1 MTEYRRFL
9 RRLVRN
15 YIIGSVLAVLC
26 LGGAVMSS
34 ALKLPIGGFSYLF
47 VVLFISFLSMMSME
61 LFTFARQVRPIRG
74 LFLKEKPTIDDIRN
88 AYVQIHRLPSL
99 SVLRIM
105 GPHLLGLSIPAI
117 LLTLLFMHIGWVDL
131 PVYYIGIA
139 ASGAVLVAGMHAL
152 IEYFLTDQAI
162 RPLLKYVSEM
172 GEREYGISVSLDGR
186 VIVST
191 QRKFQLSAFSIGTFP
206 LFFFVLATQI
216 RLSVTGSPLIQD
228 YWQWASLILVFGIL
242 FSSFGAW
249 LLSRSVR
256 QPIGNL
262 EKALRAVQTGDL
274 EVRASDLYSDEFSR
288 LVAGFNHM
296 VQGLSQRQRVNEQLL
311 QSYFSTLAAALD
323 ARDTYTAG
331 HSQRVAEYSLLIGRG
346 AGLGREELD
355 LLNKSALLHD
365 IGKIGVRDSVLLKD
379 GRLTDEE
386 FEQIKKHPALGEEIL
401 KQIEPVEMMAPLL
414 PGVRSHHER
423 YDGRGY
429 PDGLAGTD
437 IPKLGRIIAVAD
449 AFDAMTSDRPYRSGM
464 PLEKAI
470 SIISEGKGTQ
480 WDPYYAQ
487 IFVDAFYQGKEKP
500 ETPPSEPERFR
511 AEA

>member
-1 MTEYRRFL
+1 MTEYRLFL

-15 YIIGSVLAVLC
+15 YIVGSILAVLC
-26 LGGAVMSS
+26 VGGAVISS
-34 ALKLPIGGFSYLF
+34 ALQLPIGGFDRIF
-47 VVLFISFLSMMSME
+47 IVLIVSFLVMASLE
-61 LFTFARQVRPIRG
+61 LLTFARQVRPIRG
-74 LFLKEKPTIDDIRN
+74 LFLQEKPSLDSIRD

-105 GPHLLGLSIPAI
+105 GPHLFGLSAPAI
-117 LLTLLFMHIGWVDL
+117 LMTLLFIHLGWIEL

-139 ASGAVLVAGMHAL
+139 ASGAFLIAGMHAL

-162 RPLLKYVSEM
+162 RPLLKHVSEM
-172 GEREYGISVSLDGR
+172 GEREYGVSVSLDGR

-191 QRKFQLSAFSIGTFP
+191 QRKFQLSAFSIGVFP

-216 RLSVTGSPLIQD
+216 RLTATGSPLLED
-228 YWQWASLILVFGIL
+228 YWHWALLILLFGVC
-242 FSSFGAW
+242 FSSLGAW

-262 EKALRAVQTGDL
+262 EHALLAVRKGDFD
-274 EVRASDLYSDEFSR
+274 VRASDLYSDEFSR
-288 LVAGFNHM
+288 LVSGFNHM
-296 VQGLSQRQRVNEQLL
+296 VQGLSQRERVNEQLL

-346 AGLGREELD
+346 AGLEREELD
-355 LLNKSALLHD
+355 LLNKTALLHD

-379 GRLTDEE
+379 GKLTDEE

-401 KQIEPVEMMAPLL
+401 KRVEPVEMMAPLL

-429 PDGLAGTD
+429 PDGLVGLD
-437 IPKLGRIIAVAD
+437 IPKFGRIIAVAD
-449 AFDAMTSDRPYRSGM
+449 AFDAMTSNRPYRSGM

-470 SIISEGKGTQ
+470 AIIAEGKGTQ

-487 IFVDAFYQGKEKP
+487 IFLDAFYQEKELP
-500 ETPPSEPERFR
+500 MPERYR

>member
-15 YIIGSVLAVLC
+15 YIVGSVLAVLC
-26 LGGAVMSS
+26 VGGAVISS
-34 ALKLPIGGFSYLF
+34 ALKLPIGGFDRIF
-47 VVLFISFLSMMSME
+47 IVLIVSFLIMISLE
-61 LFTFARQVRPIRG
+61 LLTFARQVRPIRG
-74 LFLKEKPTIDDIRN
+74 LFQKDNPSLDEIRN
-88 AYVQIHRLPSL
+88 AYVQIHRLPAL

-105 GPHLLGLSIPAI
+105 GPHLFGLSVPAI
-117 LLTLLFMHIGWVDL
+117 LLTLLFMRIGWVEL

-162 RPLLKYVSEM
+162 RPLLRLVSET
-172 GEREYGISVSLDGR
+172 GEQKYGVRVSLDGR

-191 QRKFQLSAFSIGTFP
+191 QRKFQLSAFSIGAFP

-216 RLSVTGSPLIQD
+216 RLTVTNSPLVED
-228 YWQWASLILVFGIL
+228 YWQWASLILVSGIA
-242 FSSFGAW
+242 FSSLGAW

-262 EKALRAVQTGDL
+262 EKALRAVQTGNLD
-274 EVRASDLYSDEFSR
+274 VRASDLYSDEFSR
-288 LVAGFNHM
+288 LVSGFNHM
-296 VQGLSQRQRVNEQLL
+296 VQGLSQRQQVNEQLL

-346 AGLGREELD
+346 AGLENEELD
-355 LLNKSALLHD
+355 LLNKTALLHD
-365 IGKIGVRDSVLLKD
+365 IGKIGVRDNVLLKE
-379 GRLTDEE
+379 GRLTDDE

-401 KQIEPVEMMAPLL
+401 KRVEPAEMMGPLL

-429 PDGLAGTD
+429 PDGLAGSA
-437 IPKLGRIIAVAD
+437 IPKFGRIIAVAD

-464 PLEKAI
+464 GLEKAI
-470 SIISEGKGTQ
+470 SILSEGKGTQ

-487 IFVDAFYQGKEKP
+487 IFIDAFYQEKEQP
-500 ETPPSEPERFR
+500 EPYR

>member
-9 RRLVRN
+9 LRLVRN

-26 LGGAVMSS
+26 LGGAVISS
-34 ALKLPIGGFSYLF
+34 ALDLPVGGFNYLF
-47 VVLFISFLSMMSME
+47 IVLFISFLCMMGVE
-61 LFTFARQVRPIRG
+61 LLTFKKQVKPIQF
-74 LFLKEKPTIDDIRN
+74 LFLQEKPALHHIQD
-88 AYVQIHRLPSL
+88 AYVQIHRLPAL
-99 SVLRIM
+99 SVFRIM
-105 GPHLLGLSIPAI
+105 GPHLFGLSIPAMS
-117 LLTLLFMHIGWVDL
+117 LTLIFMNIGWVDL

-152 IEYFLTDQAI
+152 IEFFLTDQAI
-162 RPLLKYVSEM
+162 RPLLQYVSDM
-172 GEREYGISVSLDGR
+172 GEREYGVSVSLDGR

-228 YWQWASLILVFGIL
+228 YWQWASLILIFGIG
-242 FSSFGAW
+242 FSSLGAW

-256 QPIGNL
+256 QPISNL
-262 EKALRAVQTGDL
+262 EKALRAVQTGNL
-274 EVRASDLYSDEFSR
+274 ETRASDLYSDEFSK

-346 AGLGREELD
+346 AGLNREELD

-401 KQIEPVEMMAPLL
+401 KRVEPLEMMAPLL

-429 PDGLAGTD
+429 PDGLAGND
-437 IPKLGRIIAVAD
+437 IPQLGRIIAVAD

-470 SIISEGKGTQ
+470 SIIAEGKGTQ

-487 IFVDAFYQGKEKP
+487 VFIDAFYQNKEI
-500 ETPPSEPERFR
+500 SSIS
-511 AEA
+511 AESFKTKSG